1 MKKKNDEPKVKTY
14 IIKCTE
20 IEILIIYRMMVLR
33 ISKHFSG
40 AEVSFLMGKPLDYID
55 KIETFKLKKVLAL
68 DLYIFSLALDFENGG
83 CAYPVFMGTDNE
95 ENRYEMVVS
104 TYKEHVI
111 YELRQVD
118 LNNVVVKPIFILID
132 NNYTLERVYTS
143 TAAEIEK
150 LKNVV
155 RELFKEKFF
164 QEERTA
170 YDIRYACQEKLGS
183 SVEPKKLITIL
194 ESYLSGKED
203 FSLTQRKST
212 KMNFNGF
219 VYVETK

>member
-1 MKKKNDEPKVKTY
+1 MKKKNDELSVKTY

-40 AEVSFLMGKPLDYID
+40 EEVSFLMGKPLDYID

-68 DLYIFSLALDFENGG
+68 DLYVFSLALDFENAG
-83 CAYPVFMGTDNE
+83 CAYPVFMDTDNK

-104 TYKEHVI
+104 TYKDHVI

-118 LNNVVVKPIFILID
+118 LNNVVVKPLFILID
-132 NNYTLERVYTS
+132 NNHTLERVYTS

-155 RELFKEKFF
+155 HELFKESFF

-170 YDIRYACQEKLGS
+170 YDIRYACQRKLESG
-183 SVEPKKLITIL
+183 VEPKKLMAIL
-194 ESYLSGKED
+194 ESYLSDKEY
-203 FSLTQRKST
+203 FHLAKRKST

-219 VYVETK
+219 VYIETK

>member
-1 MKKKNDEPKVKTY
+1 MKKKLVTPKVKTY
-14 IIKCTE
+14 AIQCSE

-40 AEVSFLMGKPLDYID
+40 EEVSFLMGKPLDYID
-55 KIETFKLKKVLAL
+55 RIETFKLKKVLAL
-68 DLYIFSLALDFENGG
+68 DLYVFSLALDFENAG
-83 CAYPVFMGTDNE
+83 CAYPVFTDTNND

-104 TYKEHVI
+104 TYKDHVI

-118 LNNVVVKPIFILID
+118 LNNVVVKLIFVLID
-132 NNYTLERVYTS
+132 DNHTLERVYTS

-155 RELFKEKFF
+155 HELFNEKFF

-170 YDIRYACQEKLGS
+170 YDIRYTCQDKLKSG
-183 SVEPKKLITIL
+183 VKPKMLMGIL
-194 ESYLSGKED
+194 ENYLSGKEH
-203 FSLTQRKST
+203 FHLTQRKSS
-212 KMNFNGF
+212 KLNFNGF
-219 VYVETK
+219 VYIEKQ